1 MSRQRHERHRRPP
14 SRGGTEWYRW
24 LPPRSGGSD
33 LQVKVESN
41 EVRAAA
47 AAAQAPL
54 QRYGAHDIDGGE
66 TGSMLVDFLGL
77 VMRLTGAR
85 AGAIRAPTSD
95 GANLRLLAAIGLSS
109 DVCERDAVMPVS
121 CGMCGAAL
129 RDDETHHAAPTLG
142 CAIRGGEGPLGP
154 AGGRAVAVPLNH
166 RDRPIGVLNL
176 FFAEGLDPPAGI
188 SRMLRPFGQLLGL
201 ALENERLARENLQ
214 ARVVSERQAMAA
226 DIHDA
231 LAQSLTFVRMR
242 MSLLQDAMRDNDGA
256 TALVYSNDISDELRN
271 AHGRLREMI
280 SLYRAGMDSRGLIAS
295 LGELAAAFRR
305 RAGIDLVF
313 DCSVQELDLAAEQQ
327 LQIFYIVQE
336 ALANVSHHSGARLAR
351 LTVQRNG
358 DELRVAVEDDG
369 RGPDESILDPRCAG
383 RLTEAG
389 HHGLQIM
396 RERAGRAGGS
406 LHIGALP
413 TGGTCVTLTVHCPQ
427 RELAR
432 P

>member
-1 MSRQRHERHRRPP
+1 VTLEVKAPSASATAADAPP
-14 SRGGTEWYRW
+14 
-24 LPPRSGGSD
+24 P
-33 LQVKVESN
+33 
-41 EVRAAA
+41 
-47 AAAQAPL
+47 
-54 QRYGAHDIDGGE
+54 RYGAHDIDGGE

-77 VMRLTGAR
+77 VVRLTGAR
-85 AGAIRAPTSD
+85 AGAIRAPTND
-95 GANLRLLAAIGLSS
+95 GANLRLLAAIGLPS
-109 DVCERDAVMPVS
+109 DVCERDAVMPAS

-142 CAIRGGEGPLGP
+142 CAIRGGEGPLGR
-154 AGGRAVAVPLNH
+154 AAGRAVAVPLNH

-176 FFAEGLDPPAGI
+176 FFAEGHDPPAGI
-188 SRMLRPFGQLLGL
+188 TRLLRPFGQLLGL

-231 LAQSLTFVRMR
+231 LAQSLTFARMR
-242 MSLLQDAMRDNDGA
+242 MSLLQDAMRDKDDA
-256 TALVYSNDISDELRN
+256 SALAYAGEVSDELRN

-305 RAGIDLVF
+305 RSGIDLLF
-313 DCSVQELDLAAEQQ
+313 DCAVQELDLGAEQQ

-336 ALANVSHHSGARLAR
+336 ALANVTHHSGARRAR
-351 LTVQRNG
+351 LAVERDG
-358 DELRVAVEDDG
+358 DALRVVVEDDG
-369 RGPDESILDPRCAG
+369 CGPDESILDPRCAG

-396 RERAGRAGGS
+396 RERAGRAGGT

-413 TGGTCVTLTVHCPQ
+413 AGGTRVTLTVYRPQ
-427 RELAR
+427 RAAATS
-432 P
+432 

>member
-1 MSRQRHERHRRPP
+1 M
-14 SRGGTEWYRW
+14 
-24 LPPRSGGSD
+24 L
-33 LQVKVESN
+33 ESK

-47 AAAQAPL
+47 AAL

-66 TGSMLVDFLGL
+66 TGSMLGDFLGL
-77 VMRLTGAR
+77 VVRLTGAR
-85 AGAIRAPTSD
+85 AGAIRAPTRD
-95 GANLRLLAAIGLSS
+95 GTSLRLLAAVGLPS

-142 CAIRGGEGPLGP
+142 CAIRGSDGPLGR

-214 ARVVSERQAMAA
+214 ARVVSERQAIAA

-242 MSLLQDAMRDNDGA
+242 MSLLQDAIRAADCA
-256 TALVYSNDISDELRN
+256 HSLTYANDISDELRN

-280 SLYRAGMDSRGLIAS
+280 SLYRAGLDPRGLVTS
-295 LGELAAAFRR
+295 LAELAAAFRR
-305 RAGIDLVF
+305 RSGIALLF
-313 DCSVQELDLAAEQQ
+313 ECSVQDLDLSAEQQ

-351 LTVQRNG
+351 LLVQRDA
-358 DELRVAVEDDG
+358 DELVVIVEDDG
-369 RGPDESILDPRCAG
+369 CGPDESILDPRCAG

-396 RERAGRAGGS
+396 RERAGRAGGT

-413 TGGTCVTLTVHCPQ
+413 TGGTRVTLTVYCPQ
-427 RELAR
+427 RKDDTR
-432 P
+432 

>member
-1 MSRQRHERHRRPP
+1 MVRHRRERHRPP
-14 SRGGTEWYRW
+14 PVRATTGWYRW
-24 LPPRSGGSD
+24 LPPRPGGTD
-33 LQVKVESN
+33 IPVKVEPN

-47 AAAQAPL
+47 AEAML
-54 QRYGAHDIDGGE
+54 QRYSAHDIDGGE
-66 TGSMLVDFLGL
+66 AGSMLVDFLGL

-85 AGAIRAPTSD
+85 AGAIRAPTND
-95 GANLRLLAAIGLSS
+95 GANLRLLAAIGLPT
-109 DVCERDAVMPVS
+109 DICERDAVMPAS

-188 SRMLRPFGQLLGL
+188 TRLLRPFGQLLGL
-201 ALENERLARENLQ
+201 ALENERLARENMQ

-231 LAQSLTFVRMR
+231 LAQSLTFARMR
-242 MSLLQDAMRDNDGA
+242 MSLLQDAMHGKDYA
-256 TALVYSNDISDELRN
+256 SALAYSNDISDELRY

-280 SLYRAGMDSRGLIAS
+280 SLYRAGMDSRGLITS

-305 RAGIDLVF
+305 RSGIDLLF
-313 DCSVQELDLAAEQQ
+313 DCTVQDLDLTAEQQ

-336 ALANVSHHSGARLAR
+336 ALANVSHHSGARRAR
-351 LTVQRNG
+351 LTVALEG
-358 DELRVAVEDDG
+358 DELRVSVEDDG
-369 RGPDESILDPRCAG
+369 CGPDESILDPRCAG

-396 RERAGRAGGS
+396 RERAGRAGGV
-406 LHIGALP
+406 LHIDKLP
-413 TGGTCVTLTVHCPQ
+413 EGGTRVALTIYLPQ
-427 RELAR
+427 RAQGS
-432 P
+432 

>member
-1 MSRQRHERHRRPP
+1 MSPQRRERIRRPP
-14 SRGGTEWYRW
+14 SRADEQWYRW
-24 LPPRSGGSD
+24 MPPRYGRSD
-33 LQVKVESN
+33 VQVKVESK

-47 AAAQAPL
+47 AVADAPL

-85 AGAIRAPTSD
+85 AGAIRAPTND
-95 GANLRLLAAIGLSS
+95 GASLRLLAAIGLPS

-142 CAIRGGEGPLGP
+142 CAIRGGEGPLGR

-176 FFAEGLDPPAGI
+176 FFAEGFDPPAGI

-214 ARVVSERQAMAA
+214 ARVVSERQAIAA

-242 MSLLQDAMRDNDGA
+242 MSLLQDAIRAADCA
-256 TALVYSNDISDELRN
+256 HSLAYANDISDELRN

-280 SLYRAGMDSRGLIAS
+280 SLYRAGMDSRGLVTS
-295 LGELAAAFRR
+295 LAELAAAFRR
-305 RAGIDLVF
+305 RSGIDLLF
-313 DCSVQELDLAAEQQ
+313 DCSVQDLDLSAEQQ

-351 LTVQRNG
+351 LQVQRDA
-358 DELRVAVEDDG
+358 DELIVTVEDDG

-396 RERAGRAGGS
+396 RERAGRAGGT

-413 TGGTCVTLTVHCPQ
+413 TGGTRVTLTVHCPQ
-427 RELAR
+427 REHER

>member
-1 MSRQRHERHRRPP
+1 M
-14 SRGGTEWYRW
+14 
-24 LPPRSGGSD
+24 
-33 LQVKVESN
+33 KVESKAMH
-41 EVRAAA
+41 AAV

-54 QRYGAHDIDGGE
+54 QRYGAPDIDGGE

-85 AGAIRAPTSD
+85 AGAIRAPTTD
-95 GANLRLLAAIGLSS
+95 GANLRLLAAIGLPS
-109 DVCERDAVMPVS
+109 DVCESDAVRPAS

-142 CAIRGGEGPLGP
+142 CAIRGGEGPLGR

-176 FFAEGLDPPAGI
+176 FFAEGLDPPVGI

-242 MSLLQDAMRDNDGA
+242 MSLLQDAIRAADCTHSLA
-256 TALVYSNDISDELRN
+256 YANDISDELRN

-280 SLYRAGMDSRGLIAS
+280 SLYRAGMDSRGLVAS

-305 RAGIDLVF
+305 RSAIDLLF
-313 DCSVQELDLAAEQQ
+313 DCGVQDLDLSAEQQ

-336 ALANVSHHSGARLAR
+336 ALANVSHHSGARRAR
-351 LTVQRNG
+351 LTVERDG
-358 DELRVAVEDDG
+358 DALKVAIEDDG

-383 RLTEAG
+383 RLAEAG
-389 HHGLQIM
+389 HHGIQIM
-396 RERAGRAGGS
+396 RERAGRAGGT

-413 TGGTCVTLTVHCPQ
+413 EGGTRVTLTVHCPQ
-427 RELAR
+427 RAS
-432 P
+432 PKP